1 MEPAKAALLLDTLA
15 LLWWLAEPQQLS
27 AAAHAAVLRLR
38 RLACCK
44 AAHSGQLF
52 SIWAAQEAKGC

>member
-1 MEPAKAALLLDTLA
+1 MVPDSKIRTTAGLGLPEVTPEVAIVV
-15 LLWWLAEPQQLS
+15 AE
-27 AAAHAAVLRLR
+27 VLRLR

>member
-1 MEPAKAALLLDTLA
+1 MVPDPKIRTTAGLGLPEVTLEVA
-15 LLWWLAEPQQLS
+15 IVFAE
-27 AAAHAAVLRLR
+27 VLRLR
-38 RLACCK
+38 RLARCK

>member
-1 MEPAKAALLLDTLA
+1 MVPDSKIRTTAGLGLPEVNPEVAIVVT
-15 LLWWLAEPQQLS
+15 E
-27 AAAHAAVLRLR
+27 VLRLR
-38 RLACCK
+38 RLARCK